1 MAYVVTPAETL
12 QQIAADRGTTPAQIA
27 QANCLPRPDYIQIGQ
42 ELWVPPLLPPA
53 PACATQ
59 AEIKL
64 SVRKIG
70 DDLVEIGWASNC
82 FLTGTVAQTDSF
94 ATTPL
99 TLIMGQNG
107 SKQISLGRAC
117 RAGETFVIFE
127 LWYAAGQKRTV
138 TLQVEC

>member
-1 MAYVVTPAETL
+1 MSGERLAD
-12 QQIAADRGTTPAQIA
+12 IARARGTTVAQIV
-27 QANCLPRPDYIQIGQ
+27 QVNCLISADVIYTGQ

-70 DDLVEIGWASNC
+70 DDLVEIGWTSNC
-82 FLTGTVAQTDSF
+82 FLTGTVAQTDRF

-99 TLIMGQNG
+99 TLIVGQNG
-107 SKQISLGRAC
+107 SKQIGLGRSC

-127 LWYAAGQKRTV
+127 LWYAAGQKRTI
-138 TLQVEC
+138 TMQVEC